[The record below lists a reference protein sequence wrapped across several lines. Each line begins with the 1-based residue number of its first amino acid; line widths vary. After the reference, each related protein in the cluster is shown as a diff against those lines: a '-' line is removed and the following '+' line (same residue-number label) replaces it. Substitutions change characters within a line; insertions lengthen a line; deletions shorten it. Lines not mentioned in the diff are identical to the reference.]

1 MHRPW
6 FQIRDKHCK
15 PRTIWLPVLFVLSQ
29 AIVASGAQVARSAEE
44 KVASDPRGV
53 GSESGTRL
61 MRPPLPITS
70 IPANRAVVIKPG
82 SMRDAFVLKSGSR
95 FPVAILKE
103 LNSDTAKSGEPIEAM
118 LLAPLD
124 YGGVILAPQGAR
136 ITGRVT
142 NIIGQRCSLGAKL
155 SSRNWLNPS
164 AAFTIYF
171 QEISCAGK
179 QIKICA
185 QPAPDTVVFSSDE
198 NLPLKVSKSGLI
210 VLPFNGIPHTA
221 TSAAISAVSFATGPF
236 GLITGP
242 VLSTTAS
249 IISPSF
255 GLDRPVP
262 NATAAERFKAAAT
275 GAVKGLPGGF
285 IVSGM
290 VNHGLDFSIPAGTD
304 MTVELTQDLVI
315 DATNARRAQSPCIY

>member
-1 MHRPW
+1 MHHPW

-15 PRTIWLPVLFVLSQ
+15 PRTIWLPLLLVLSQ
-29 AIVASGAQVARSAEE
+29 AIVASGALAKSAED
-44 KVASDPRGV
+44 KVASLCRGA
-53 GSESGTRL
+53 GSESDTCL
-61 MRPPLPITS
+61 LRPPLPIIS
-70 IPANRAVVIKPG
+70 IPANREVMIKPG
-82 SMRDAFVLKSGSR
+82 AMRGAFVLKSGSR

-103 LNSDTAKSGEPIEAM
+103 LNSDTAKSGEPIEAT

-136 ITGRVT
+136 IKGRVT
-142 NIIGQRCSLGAKL
+142 NITGQRCSLGAKV

-171 QEISCAGK
+171 QEICCEGK
-179 QIKICA
+179 QIEMCA
-185 QPAPDTVVFSSDE
+185 QPAPDTVVLSSDE

-221 TSAAISAVSFATGPF
+221 TSVAISGISFATCPF
-236 GLITGP
+236 SLITGP

-255 GLDRPVP
+255 GLDRPVS
-262 NATAAERFKAAAT
+262 NATVTERLRAAAT

-285 IVSGM
+285 LVSG
-290 VNHGLDFSIPAGTD
+290 VANHGLDFRIPAGTD
-304 MTVELTQDLVI
+304 MTVELIQDLVI
-315 DATNARRAQSPCIY
+315 DATDAGCAPSASVD

>member
-6 FQIRDKHCK
+6 FQIRNKHCK
-15 PRTIWLPVLFVLSQ
+15 PRTIWLPLLFVLLQ
-29 AIVASGAQVARSAEE
+29 ATVGSVALARSADD
-44 KVASDPRGV
+44 KVAAPSRGA
-53 GSESGTRL
+53 GSETGTRL
-61 MRPPLPITS
+61 MRPPLPMTS
-70 IPANRAVVIKPG
+70 IPANRAVMIKPG
-82 SMRDAFVLKSGSR
+82 SMRGAFVLKSGSR

-136 ITGRVT
+136 IKGRVT
-142 NIIGQRCSLGAKL
+142 NIIGQRCSLGAKV

-179 QIKICA
+179 QIEICA
-185 QPAPDTVVFSSDE
+185 QPAPDTVVFSNDE

-210 VLPFNGIPHTA
+210 VLPFNGVPHVA
-221 TSAAISAVSFATGPF
+221 TSVAISGISFASGPF

-242 VLSTTAS
+242 VLSTAAS
-249 IISPSF
+249 IVSPSF

-262 NATAAERFKAAAT
+262 NATATERLRAAAT

-285 IVSGM
+285 LVSGM
-290 VNHGLDFSIPAGTD
+290 VNHGLDFRIPAGTD

-315 DATNARRAQSPCIY
+315 DATSAGCAQSSPVD